1 MPGQAFCCMGKA
13 KGLRCGQRKL
23 SGLIIKKNYI
33 IGNVKWLKTT
43 EKYVIVTNI
52 RGYQKRNIDKTTIK

>member
-52 RGYQKRNIDKTTIK
+52 RG

>member
-13 KGLRCGQRKL
+13 KGLLGGQRKL

-52 RGYQKRNIDKTTIK
+52 RG